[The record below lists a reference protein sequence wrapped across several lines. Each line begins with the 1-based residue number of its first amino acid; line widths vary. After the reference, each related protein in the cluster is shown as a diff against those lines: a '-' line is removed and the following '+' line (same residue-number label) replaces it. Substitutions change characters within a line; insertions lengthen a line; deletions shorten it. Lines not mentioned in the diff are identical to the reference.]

1 MDLTFRSFLWLPL
14 SILAVWTGFGQALQE
29 GPQQN
34 DGAFSYREDQFYIG
48 VNYNVLGNVPSEVA
62 VRGLSG
68 GMSLGFIRDFSLLPK
83 GNLAVGLGLGFS
95 FDRYGQNI
103 KITQQ
108 ADMSAETF
116 EILTSPAAID
126 QNRLNIG
133 AIEIPIE
140 LRWRTS
146 TAQEYKFWRIY
157 SGIKL
162 SYGIWEQSYF
172 RGPEGSARIS
182 NWSVIESSQLFYTLS
197 FGYGTFNAQLQY
209 GLRSFFPE
217 STEKTSGASIGATPI
232 KLGMVFYLL

>member
-1 MDLTFRSFLWLPL
+1 MNRFDLYQLELPL
-14 SILAVWTGFGQALQE
+14 
-29 GPQQN
+29 
-34 DGAFSYREDQFYIG
+34 
-48 VNYNVLGNVPSEVA
+48 EV
-62 VRGLSG
+62 
-68 GMSLGFIRDFSLLPK
+68 
-83 GNLAVGLGLGFS
+83 
-95 FDRYGQNI
+95 
-103 KITQQ
+103 
-108 ADMSAETF
+108 
-116 EILTSPAAID
+116 
-126 QNRLNIG
+126 
-133 AIEIPIE
+133 
-140 LRWRTS
+140 RWRTS
-146 TAQEYKFWRIY
+146 TFESYKFWRIY